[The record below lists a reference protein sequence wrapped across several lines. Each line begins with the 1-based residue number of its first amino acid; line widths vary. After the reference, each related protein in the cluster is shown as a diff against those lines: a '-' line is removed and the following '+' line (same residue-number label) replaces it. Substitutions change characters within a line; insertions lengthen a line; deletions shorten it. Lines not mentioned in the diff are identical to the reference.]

1 MKATLQ
7 FNLDDQEDRL
17 EHLRCMK
24 ATSMA
29 SILFDFQHNARKRIE
44 SIIEQKEDRG
54 DKILALTAVDM
65 VYDYFNNL
73 LELHGIDV
81 NEIIE

>member
-7 FNLDDQEDRL
+7 FNLDDQDDRL

-29 SILFDFQHNARKRIE
+29 SLLFDFQNNSRKKIE
-44 SIIEQKEDRG
+44 SIIEQKEERG
-54 DKILALTAVDM
+54 DKILALTAVEM
-65 VYDYFNNL
+65 VYDQFYHL
-73 LELHGIDV
+73 LDLYSIDT
-81 NEIIE
+81 NEIIY